1 MNLDP
6 ETTTLMATLSRGAHR
21 LARSPPEQSASLDL
35 EDAAAAAAVSG
46 VSEATRR
53 LSHSHSDMGLR
64 QEDGD
69 KDHHHHHQPSLHSQI
84 FDLEISGK
92 CSILYLADY
101 KYQGLSFPKKSY
113 FQIRHSWR
121 CYKKVVVFVIIIGK
135 PNH

>member
-6 ETTTLMATLSRGAHR
+6 ETTTLMATLSRVAHR

-69 KDHHHHHQPSLHSQI
+69 KDHHHHHLLFLRIMIQKPKGE
-84 FDLEISGK
+84 EILKNRFSHK
-92 CSILYLADY
+92 ASTFH
-101 KYQGLSFPKKSY
+101 K
-113 FQIRHSWR
+113 
-121 CYKKVVVFVIIIGK
+121 II
-135 PNH
+135 